1 MKYYRDR
8 FDPFVEMLGPTMD
21 RKTHDCDRQFLD
33 AFSCEEN
40 GSHLKKK
47 EKNLLSENK
56 QQKSRRYT
64 TKRLLDP
71 HLKQTWRNPYSVKCG
86 KHSFAAVSIS

>member
-1 MKYYRDR
+1 MTAIGN
-8 FDPFVEMLGPTMD
+8 FWML
-21 RKTHDCDRQFLD
+21 FL
-33 AFSCEEN
+33 AWKMEVIW
-40 GSHLKKK
+40 KK
-47 EKNLLSENK
+47 EKNLLSKNK

-64 TKRLLDP
+64 TTKKRLLDP